1 MPLPFAE
8 VRRARPLLGTLVEVA
23 VRGAAD
29 PNAAIESAFRVVA
42 HVQSLMSYHDPASD
56 LSRLNRQAPR
66 RPVAL
71 QADTYEVL
79 CAALALSE
87 RTAGA
92 FDVTVAPQLER
103 QGLLP
108 RHLRGT
114 VPGTWRDVECLSGRR
129 VRFRRPLRIDL
140 GGIAKGYAVDRAC
153 AALRANGVDSAL
165 VNAGGDLR
173 VIGATAWPIT
183 VRHPTNPGQ
192 HIPLCDLVDGAVA
205 TSAGYFLARASS
217 SRTQRALVD
226 GRSRHT
232 RDWLGSISVSA
243 PTCLKADALTK
254 VVGLLGVRAE
264 SLLIHERA
272 TACIIG
278 ANGKSRILGAG
289 RSRAPAGDGH
299 GAA

>member
-8 VRRARPLLGTLVEVA
+8 IRRARPLLGTLVEVA

-29 PNAAIESAFRVVA
+29 PNAAVESAFRAVA
-42 HVQSLMSYHDPASD
+42 HVQSLMSYHDQASD

-108 RHLRGT
+108 RHLRG
-114 VPGTWRDVECLSGRR
+114 VAPGSWRDVECLSGRR

-153 AALRANGVDSAL
+153 AALRAIGVDSAL

-173 VIGATAWPIT
+173 VIGTTAWPIA
-183 VRHPTNPGQ
+183 VRHPANPGQ

-205 TSAGYFLARASS
+205 TSAGYFLACGSSARA
-217 SRTQRALVD
+217 QRALVD

-232 RDWLGSISVSA
+232 RDWLGSVSVSA

-272 TACIIG
+272 TACIID
-278 ANGKSRILGAG
+278 ANGKPRILGVG
-289 RSRAPAGDGH
+289 RSRAAAADGH